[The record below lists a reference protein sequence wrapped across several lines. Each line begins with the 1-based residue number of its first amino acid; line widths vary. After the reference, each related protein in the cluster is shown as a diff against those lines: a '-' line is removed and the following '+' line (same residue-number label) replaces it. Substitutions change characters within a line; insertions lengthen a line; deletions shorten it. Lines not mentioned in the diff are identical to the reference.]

1 MGLMKELLLVFS
13 PGARGN
19 FLNAFLTD
27 SISESAFEFNNAT
40 YMHTWQ
46 LKVED
51 NMFVGYAHKNFTEHY
66 ISDDCFITDTYVT
79 DQYTKIFIDLD
90 RLKLDRWL
98 YLFYKKNILVQD
110 SSFSN
115 LLEEHTFDKLYSAM
129 HYELNLCKNIDH
141 NIFDYVV
148 PFSELYNWDYLN
160 DLKFKISGTHSN
172 KKEIVDKTNYL
183 NDVDDIHFKTIVDM
197 ATSID
202 PDEILPYKLY
212 DRYLEIVK

>member
-1 MGLMKELLLVFS
+1 
-13 PGARGN
+13 
-19 FLNAFLTD
+19 
-27 SISESAFEFNNAT
+27 
-40 YMHTWQ
+40 MHKD
-46 LKVED
+46 LSK
-51 NMFVGYAHKNFTEHY
+51 HY
-66 ISDDCFITDTYVT
+66 IHDNCFIQERFNQT
-79 DQYTKIFIDLD
+79 QYLSIFIDLD
-90 RLKLDRWL
+90 RKKLDRWL
-98 YLFYKKNILVQD
+98 YLFYKKNIVVQD

-115 LLEEHTFDKLYSAM
+115 LLEEHTFDKLYRAI
-129 HYELNLCKNIDH
+129 HYELTLCKNIDH

-148 PFSELYNWDYLN
+148 PFSKLYDWDYLN